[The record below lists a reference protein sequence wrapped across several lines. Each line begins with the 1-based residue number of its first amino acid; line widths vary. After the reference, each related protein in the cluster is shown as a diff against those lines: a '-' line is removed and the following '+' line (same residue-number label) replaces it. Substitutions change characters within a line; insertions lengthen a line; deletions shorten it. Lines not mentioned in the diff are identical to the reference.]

1 MNDLISSVNM
11 CKIED
16 FQAKTLSHMKM
27 KMLEVPPEFQ
37 PNYVSSYPPY
47 SSGKNTEEICYE
59 ILKNKIDEIETE
71 YIYIPIFWTSIYT
84 FRSHNGNFDDI
95 YDWLEKL
102 DKSKKYFT
110 IVQNDCGIFVR
121 NFDLNIK
128 VFSAGGGGVNIKNS
142 DIMRELE
149 YNGVRRFVFV
159 GNKGDY
165 DIPLMCLPLLVKQDV
180 KERDIYCSFAGRYD
194 THWCRFKMVEKLGNL
209 PNLSDD
215 LQSSTKLV
223 VGGVTAP
230 SEPPSV
236 VQGCELTRPE
246 FKFFESTT
254 VIKNYN
260 EILSRSIFT
269 LAPRGFGYTSFRLF
283 EAIHCESIPIYVWE
297 DKCALPF
304 SDILDW
310 KTFSIVININ
320 EIDNLPNLLKE
331 VNIEVMQEN
340 VRKVKE
346 KFTYEYITEY
356 IKQIVCK
363 SN

>member
-1 MNDLISSVNM
+1 MDNFISIVNTY
-11 CKIED
+11 KIED
-16 FQAKTLSHMKM
+16 FPIKVSPQKSGSSSSKM
-27 KMLEVPPEFQ
+27 KILEVPSEFQ

-159 GNKGDY
+159 GNTGDY
-165 DIPLMCLPLLVKQDV
+165 DIPLMCLPLLSKQDV
-180 KERDIYCSFAGRYD
+180 KERDIYCSFSGRYD

-209 PNLSDD
+209 P
-215 LQSSTKLV
+215 
-223 VGGVTAP
+223 
-230 SEPPSV
+230 
-236 VQGCELTRPE
+236 E
-246 FKFFESTT
+246 FIFFESTP

-297 DKCALPF
+297 DKCVLPF

-310 KTFSIVININ
+310 NTFSIVININ
-320 EIDNLPNLLKE
+320 EIENLPNLLKD
-331 VNIEVMQEN
+331 VNIEFMQEN

-346 KFTYEYITEY
+346 KFTYEYIAEY
-356 IKQIVCK
+356 IKQCVCK